1 MTSQPQPERLSAEE
15 VRHIATLCRIGL
27 TDAEVEQMRDEL
39 TSLLGEVRVVQGI
52 DTTGVEPTGHA
63 VEVDSVMRD
72 DVAGPPMTVEEVLS
86 NAPVREGSYIRVQ
99 AVLEE

>member
-1 MTSQPQPERLSAEE
+1 MTSQPQPERLGSEE
-15 VRHIATLCRIGL
+15 VRHIAALCRIGL
-27 TDAEVEQMRDEL
+27 TDEEVEQMRDEL
-39 TSLLGEVRVVQGI
+39 TSLLGEVRVVQGV

-72 DVAGPPMTVEEVLS
+72 DEARPSMTVEEVLS
-86 NAPVREGSYIRVQ
+86 NAPVREGDYIRVQ